1 MADGSSKNVNPF
13 TQFYAQLL
21 HQGNML
27 ADHIRTST
35 YQKAILL
42 NSQSDF
48 RGKVV
53 LDVGTGT
60 GILAFFAVQS
70 GARKVY
76 AVEASM
82 SANTAQL
89 LSEANGYQNIVE
101 IIHGK
106 VEEIELPERV
116 DVIISEPIGFLL
128 VHERMLE
135 SYILA
140 RDRFLK
146 PDGLMMPTTGSIV
159 LAPYTDDS
167 LYREQMAK
175 IAFWHNTD
183 FYGID
188 LSSVTSKANEEYFT
202 QAVVGKFCILNC

>member
-1 MADGSSKNVNPF
+1 MDAANPF

-27 ADHIRTST
+27 ADHVRTST
-35 YQKAILL
+35 YQDAFAQ
-42 NSQSDF
+42 NAEQDF
-48 RGKVV
+48 RDKVI

-60 GILAFFAVQS
+60 GILAFFALQC

-76 AVEASM
+76 AVEASD
-82 SANTAQL
+82 SSYTARTL
-89 LSEANGYQNIVE
+89 ADANGFGERMI

-106 VEEIELPERV
+106 VEEVEVPEKV

-135 SYILA
+135 SYIVA

-146 PDGLMMPTTGSIV
+146 PGGLMYPSTGSIV
-159 LAPYTDDS
+159 ISPYTDDT
-167 LYREQMAK
+167 LYQEQLTK
-175 IAFWHNTD
+175 VCKSIIYKHL
-183 FYGID
+183 FYEFYI
-188 LSSVTSKANEEYFT
+188 Y
-202 QAVVGKFCILNC
+202 